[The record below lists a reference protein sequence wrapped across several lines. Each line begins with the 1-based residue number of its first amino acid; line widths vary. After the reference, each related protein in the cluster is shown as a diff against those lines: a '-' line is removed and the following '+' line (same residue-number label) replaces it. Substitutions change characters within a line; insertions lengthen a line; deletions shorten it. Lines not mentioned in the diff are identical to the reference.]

1 MRVETEL
8 LKEARLL
15 WARGA
20 IMRRKETERVA
31 RRLRPAAKSPGT
43 WLDAVKRAHLRFL
56 VEVEMNGNDQRR
68 HVDAFF
74 ASLSAMTSLPRPRP
88 MTGEISQVA

>member
-1 MRVETEL
+1 MAVETEL
-8 LKEARLL
+8 LKEVRLL

-20 IMRRKETERVA
+20 IMRRKELDRVA
-31 RRLRPAAKSPGT
+31 NRLRPAATSPGL

-56 VEVEMNGNDQRR
+56 VEVELNENDQRR

-74 ASLSAMTSLPRPRP
+74 AGLSSMTAAPQEKSTWCRSPF
-88 MTGEISQVA
+88 